1 MNILKDQFIE
11 LLIENLREDKLK
23 EYKIL
28 VELKNKEKMEAFIKS
43 ILPDI
48 EDILSKNLNRLT

>member
-1 MNILKDQFIE
+1 MNNLEDQFIN
-11 LLIENLREDKLK
+11 LLIENLPEDKFI

-28 VELKNKEKMEAFIKS
+28 IELNNKEKMETFIKS

-48 EDILSKNLNRLT
+48 EDILSKNLNSLT

>member
-1 MNILKDQFIE
+1 MNNLEDQFIN
-11 LLIENLREDKLK
+11 LLIENLPEDKFI

-28 VELKNKEKMEAFIKS
+28 IELNNKEKMETFIKS